1 MDALSKESYH
11 AIRSPRRPDRPPLR
25 RALSHRQALLLFLA
39 CCMVGCGD
47 STSPTACSVTSA
59 AVSVSGGL
67 NPTITWAAECEA
79 QEVTVYDPITGFDV
93 WHLTAN
99 TRSIPKPVVY
109 GVVPAGAKAL
119 HAAEALQPGM
129 HYGVYVA
136 VLVGTD
142 TSASIGTFTP

>member
-1 MDALSKESYH
+1 MTQVIREAASKLS
-11 AIRSPRRPDRPPLR
+11 PGC
-25 RALSHRQALLLFLA
+25 RAGCHRQDLLLLLA

-47 STSPTACSVTSA
+47 STDPTPCSAPSVG
-59 AVSVSGGL
+59 AVGVSGGL

-79 QEVTVYDPITGFDV
+79 QVVAVYDAGTGFDV

-119 HAAEALQPGM
+119 HAAEPLQPGTG
-129 HYGVYVA
+129 YGVYVA
-136 VLVGTD
+136 VVVGTD
-142 TSASIGTFTP
+142 TLASIGTFTP